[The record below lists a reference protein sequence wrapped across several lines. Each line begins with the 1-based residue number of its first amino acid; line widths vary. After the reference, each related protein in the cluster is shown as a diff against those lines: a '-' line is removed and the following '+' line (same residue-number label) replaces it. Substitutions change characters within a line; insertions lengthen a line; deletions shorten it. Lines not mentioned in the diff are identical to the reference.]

1 MAAISTDIS
10 ANKMLSSYALFNA
23 TDIKQFIIDNLKN
36 DPNNPFKDVDY
47 LGSNINAFIDIIA
60 VMLQQILFAYSVNAA
75 ETSFST
81 ALLYENMS
89 KIISLLNYKTAGKQ
103 TSMLPVR
110 LTIKKPKDEKF
121 KNITEFTIPKF
132 LTANYNDSFV
142 LLNEEPVQLTQDV
155 TYVDTIMH
163 QGTISQSQE
172 YIATGDEF
180 ELIILPDQNINY
192 NKKFISDNFFTVYVD
207 ETGEGDW
214 KEYTET
220 NSLFLESSNAEKY
233 ERRFTEEYGYEFKF
247 GNNTY
252 GKKLKPGA
260 RVIIYYIISNGED
273 AIVGN
278 SILGDVTPSVYISN
292 RFNEIKN
299 SEYVK
304 RGLTTQIP
312 LENIFVSNTGP
323 STAISYP
330 ESVASIRKNAPR
342 VFASQ
347 GRLFSKEDYQTFI
360 DRNFKAYCT
369 SSTVMTNNEYTSK
382 YLKYFYDLGLASP
395 QKDSRINIAQVN
407 FMTAVNFNNVYCFLV
422 PAVNTIISGKI
433 PNYINSGIKNFIA
446 DECRPYMGVS
456 HNLVLMD
463 PVYKAFTFGSY
474 NLDDDVFNP
483 DQLLTKLVLV
493 RNKLTNYSYSFIRE
507 HIIDGLKTYFN
518 TLKLGSIIDI
528 ADITQIITSTPGI
541 KSFYLED
548 IQGNKSENL
557 SFFIWNPVYKN
568 EDNTVTSQTIQN
580 ENFVY
585 PYFYDIDN
593 ISNLIKIVDE

>member
-1 MAAISTDIS
+1 MAISTDIS

-23 TDIKQFIIDNLKN
+23 TDIKQFIIDNLKS

-75 ETSFST
+75 ETSFSS

-89 KIISLLNYKTAGKQ
+89 KIVSLLNYKTAGKQ

-110 LTIKKPKDEKF
+110 LTIKKPIGTEYA
-121 KNITEFTIPKF
+121 NITEFTIPKF
-132 LTANYNDSFV
+132 LTANYNNSFV
-142 LLNEEPVQLTQDV
+142 LLKEEPIQLINDV
-155 TYVDTIMH
+155 TYVDTIMY
-163 QGTISQSQE
+163 QGSISQSQIFE
-172 YIATGDEF
+172 ATGDEF
-180 ELIILPDQNINY
+180 ELIILPDQNIKNGE
-192 NKKFISDNFFTVYVD
+192 KFISDNFFTVYVD
-207 ETGEGDW
+207 ENNDGKW
-214 KEYTET
+214 IEYTET
-220 NSLFLESSNAEKY
+220 NSLFLESSIAEKY

-247 GNNTY
+247 GNGTY
-252 GKKLKPGA
+252 GKKLKRGA
-260 RVIIYYIISNGED
+260 RVVIYYIISNGEK
-273 AIVGN
+273 AVIGN
-278 SILGDVTPSVYISN
+278 SMLGNINSSLYVSN
-292 RFNEIKN
+292 LFNEIKQ

-312 LENIFVSNTGP
+312 LENISVANTGP

-330 ESVASIRKNAPR
+330 ESVTSIRKNAPR

-347 GRLFSKEDYQTFI
+347 GRLFSLDDYRTFI
-360 DRNFKAYCT
+360 ERNFKAYCLST
-369 SSTVMTNNEYTSK
+369 SVMTNNEYTSK

-407 FMTAVNFNNVYCFLV
+407 FMTAVNFNNIYCFVV

-446 DECRPYMGVS
+446 DECRPYMGAS

-463 PVYKAFTFGSY
+463 PIYKAFTFGSY

-493 RNKLTNYSYSFIRE
+493 RNKMTKYSYSFIRE
-507 HIIDGLKTYFN
+507 HIIDGLKLYFK
-518 TLKLGSIIDI
+518 TLKLGSIVDI
-528 ADITQIITSTPGI
+528 ADITQIITSTPGV

-548 IQGNKSENL
+548 VNGIKNDNL
-557 SFFIWNPVYKN
+557 TFFTWNPLYKN
-568 EDNTVTSQTIQN
+568 EDNAVTAQSILA

>member
-1 MAAISTDIS
+1 MAINTDIS

-23 TDIKQFIIDNLKN
+23 TDIKQFIIDNLKS

-75 ETSFST
+75 ETSFSS

-89 KIISLLNYKTAGKQ
+89 KIVSLLNYKTAGKQ

-110 LTIKKPKDEKF
+110 LTIRKPSSEKYN
-121 KNITEFTIPKF
+121 NITDFTIPKF
-132 LTANYNDSFV
+132 LTVNYNDSFV
-142 LLNEEPVQLTQDV
+142 LLKEEPVQLTQDI
-155 TYVDTIMH
+155 TYVDTIMY
-163 QGTISQSQE
+163 QGTITQSQE
-172 YIATGDEF
+172 YEATGDEF
-180 ELIILPDQNINY
+180 ELFVLPDQNINY
-192 NKKFISDNFFTVYVD
+192 NDKFISDNFFTVYVD
-207 ETGEGDW
+207 ENNDGKW

-220 NSLFLESSNAEKY
+220 NSLFLESSTAEKY

-252 GKKLKPGA
+252 GKKLNPGA
-260 RVIIYYIISNGED
+260 RVIIYYIISNGES
-273 AIVGN
+273 AIIGN
-278 SILGDVTPSVYISN
+278 NILGEKTPVLYTSN
-292 RFNEIKN
+292 RFNKIKE

-304 RGLTTQIP
+304 RGLANEIP
-312 LENIFVSNTGP
+312 LENIFISNTGP

-330 ESVASIRKNAPR
+330 ESVSSIRKNAPR

-347 GRLFSKEDYQTFI
+347 GRLFSREDYQTFI
-360 DRNFKAYCT
+360 ERNFKAYCL
-369 SSTVMTNNEYTSK
+369 SSTVMTNDEYTSK

-422 PAVNTIISGKI
+422 PAVNTIISGTI
-433 PNYINSGIKNFIA
+433 PNYINSSIKNFIV
-446 DECRPYMGVS
+446 DECRPYMGIS

-493 RNKLTNYSYSFIRE
+493 RNKMTKYSYSFIRE
-507 HIIDGLKTYFN
+507 HIIDGLKSYFS

-528 ADITQIITSTPGI
+528 ADITQIITSTPGV

-548 IQGNKSENL
+548 VNGNKNNKL
-557 SFFIWNPVYKN
+557 SFFIWNPIYKN

-580 ENFVY
+580 ESFVY
-585 PYFYDIDN
+585 SYFYDLDN
-593 ISNLIKIVDE
+593 VSNLIKIVDE

>member
-1 MAAISTDIS
+1 MAISTDIS

-36 DPNNPFKDVDY
+36 NPDNPFKDVDY

-89 KIISLLNYKTAGKQ
+89 KIVSLLNYKTAGKQ

-110 LTIKKPKDEKF
+110 LTIKKPAGECE
-121 KNITEFTIPKF
+121 NITDFTIPKF
-132 LTANYNDSFV
+132 LTVNYNDSYV
-142 LLNEEPVQLTQDV
+142 LLSEEPIQFTQD
-155 TYVDTIMH
+155 TIYVDTVMY
-163 QGTISQSQE
+163 QGTVSQSQV
-172 YIATGDEF
+172 YQASGDEF
-180 ELIILPDQNINY
+180 ELITLPDQNINY
-192 NKKFISDNFFTVYVD
+192 NNKFISDNFFAVYVD
-207 ETGEGDW
+207 ENGDGKW

-220 NSLFLESSNAEKY
+220 NSLFLESGLAEKY
-233 ERRFTEEYGYEFKF
+233 ERRFTEDYGYEFKF

-252 GKKLKPGA
+252 GKKLNPKSK
-260 RVIIYYIISNGED
+260 VVIYYIISNGEN
-273 AIVGN
+273 AIIGN
-278 SILGDVTPSVYISN
+278 SMLGNVTPTLYVSN

-304 RGLTTQIP
+304 RGLATQIP

-330 ESVASIRKNAPR
+330 ESVSSIRKNAPR

-347 GRLFSKEDYQTFI
+347 GRLFSREDYQTFI
-360 DRNFKAYCT
+360 DRNFKAYCL
-369 SSTVMTNNEYTSK
+369 SSSVMTNNDYTSK

-407 FMTAVNFNNVYCFLV
+407 FMSAVNFNNIYCFLV

-493 RNKLTNYSYSFIRE
+493 RNKMTKYSYSFIRE

-518 TLKLGSIIDI
+518 TLRLGSIIDI
-528 ADITQIITSTPGI
+528 ADITQIITSTPGV
-541 KSFYLED
+541 KSFYIED
-548 IQGNKSENL
+548 INGNKNDKL
-557 SFFIWNPVYKN
+557 AFFIWNPIYKN
-568 EDNTVTSQTIQN
+568 EDNTVTAQAIQN
-580 ENFVY
+580 ESFVY